1 MTLERERERERE
13 LNFYANLLNNYN
25 EICVRLEKPSSFSFL
40 VKAIRI
46 PAKLRKENTIFNLS
60 SNTDARMHDIYA
72 ESLLALAPNAI
83 KSRGGNASCSLILS
97 SNLDS
102 SSLSSCMF

>member
-1 MTLERERERERE
+1 MCTIRKTKFIFFSSQSDTNPSKATQGETL
-13 LNFYANLLNNYN
+13 
-25 EICVRLEKPSSFSFL
+25 
-40 VKAIRI
+40 
-46 PAKLRKENTIFNLS
+46 FNLS

-102 SSLSSCMF
+102 SSLSSCVF